1 MQQAITSKDL
11 EMEALKANQK
21 QQDQDLLTLASE
33 FDELKLEKDSL
44 EKNYQSIVGK
54 LALS

>member
-11 EMEALKANQK
+11 EMEALKANQE

-33 FDELKLEKDSL
+33 LDELKLEKGSL